1 MSDFSVI
8 LTLPD
13 ILPIDIYYIKG
24 TNVLSFGRPE
34 MYFWEFFYYYELS
47 SIALPHFLF
56 TFQKKREKNNRKF
69 CSCNN
74 HNWNI

>member
-24 TNVLSFGRPE
+24 TSVLPLQKLKCTFESF
-34 MYFWEFFYYYELS
+34 
-47 SIALPHFLF
+47 SITISYHP
-56 TFQKKREKNNRKF
+56 
-69 CSCNN
+69 
-74 HNWNI
+74 

>member
-24 TNVLSFGRPE
+24 TNVLPFAKAE
-34 MYFWEFFYYYELS
+34 MYF
-47 SIALPHFLF
+47 
-56 TFQKKREKNNRKF
+56 
-69 CSCNN
+69 
-74 HNWNI
+74 